1 MPNSNQKPTPNN
13 KDYLPTLCLTS
24 EFFVPHK
31 DANHLN
37 AQDVLFDLVNSAKT
51 ISIATWNCFGE
62 DGQKLVVKGEVV
74 SNLIFEIQT
83 KLEMIEKILPLAFES
98 EGV

>member
-24 EFFVPHK
+24 EFFVPQK

-37 AQDVLFDLVNSAKT
+37 AQDVLFDLVNSAKN
-51 ISIATWNCFGE
+51 ISTATFNCFE
-62 DGQKLVVKGEVV
+62 DGRDLVINGEIVA
-74 SNLIFEIQT
+74 SLISDIQT
-83 KLEMIEKILPLAFES
+83 KLEMIEKILPLAFQS
-98 EGV
+98 EEA